1 MTVAKEKNINV
12 CLKGSGT
19 LKRIFT
25 FSLLLLIGLKG
36 LAIGYFHGGGA
47 YAYGLASYRVDSLK
61 TLLGSALL
69 NKDTPIDTITI
80 NRVNKLS
87 AEFIDIN
94 PDSALYYGKIAI
106 AKSIVIKYNKGIAD
120 GMVQLGKVYSLK
132 GQYVNASKYFNGA
145 TLLYL
150 KTKNDAGLA
159 DCYIQTGR
167 MYNRMSK
174 FNIATSY
181 FNQSLEIN
189 KRIKN
194 EAGIADSYHN
204 IGMVADNVGKSTSAL
219 DNYFKSLSMDIK
231 LHDNLASANNYNDIG
246 VVMQEMEIYPKSMDY
261 YQKAIKIWENSK
273 NIQGISTAY
282 ENIGE
287 IKLAEK
293 KYDEAIVYLK
303 KSLKLTK
310 GQDDKDGLTSLYA
323 DFGLCYAYKKQFD
336 SSLYYLAQSL
346 NLASDYKLDFN
357 KANTLNDYATVYNLQ
372 HDYKNAYKY
381 ALLARQTAD
390 KVGSLGIRSTAAFQL
405 SSALA
410 GLQRYADAYEMR
422 KRYDDLKDS
431 LKSDENV
438 QKLTSFNLES
448 SYEEKQRRLAEEHQR
463 QDEQYQEKI
472 QRQGLLSIIFFIV
485 ILGMIAVLIVYYKA
499 KRKQQKINT
508 ILEEKNHEVLHQKAN
523 LNAQADK
530 LNESNNLKDRLISVL
545 AHDLR
550 APLSTLRGLFGLLED
565 ESITH
570 EQFLS
575 MIPQALKKLE
585 YTSDFLDTLLF
596 WINSQMENFTSST
609 RSFTIKE
616 IATLEVQSYQ
626 EQAAEKGIRLL
637 DNVPETLAVTADPN
651 SIRIVIRNLITNAI
665 KFSTKG
671 DIIDV
676 TATLQDES
684 YILLSVK
691 DTGLGMSEKQMN
703 KLFKSKVDS
712 GTGTNN
718 ESGTGMGL
726 LFCKDLIEKCN
737 GKIWVESV
745 QGSGTEF
752 FFTLPTSVVK
762 EEEVAMAS

>member
-120 GMVQLGKVYSLK
+120 GMLQIGQVYNLK
-132 GQYVNASKYFNGA
+132 GDYDKAQKNLYGAKLLYTKINNNSGLASCYIAIGRLYYRISDYNKASYYFN
-145 TLLYL
+145 
-150 KTKNDAGLA
+150 LA
-159 DCYIQTGR
+159 LDL
-167 MYNRMSK
+167 N
-174 FNIATSY
+174 N
-181 FNQSLEIN
+181 
-189 KRIKN
+189 RIKN
-194 EAGIADSYHN
+194 EAGLADTYHN
-204 IGMVADNVGKSTSAL
+204 IGMVADGVGKSSSAL
-219 DNYFKSLSMDIK
+219 DSYFQSLSLDIK
-231 LHDNLASANNYNDIG
+231 LHDKLSSASNYNNIG
-246 VVMQEMEIYPKSMDY
+246 EVMKEMDIYPKSMEFY
-261 YQKAIKIWENSK
+261 KKALKIWEASK

-282 ENIGE
+282 QNIGE
-287 IKLAEK
+287 
-293 KYDEAIVYLK
+293 VYLLEK
-303 KSLKLTK
+303 NYDQAIAYLSKSLKLTID
-310 GQDDKDGLTSLYA
+310 QDDKDGLAGLYN
-323 DFGLCYAYKKQFD
+323 DLGLCYGYKKLYD
-336 SSLYYLAQSL
+336 SSLNYMAKSLAI
-346 NLASDYKLDFN
+346 AVEFKLDYDRSVAYN
-357 KANTLNDYATVYNLQ
+357 GYAIVYNMQ
-372 HDYKNAYKY
+372 KDYKNAEKF
-381 ALLARQTAD
+381 ASLAKKTAD
-390 KVGSLGIRSTAAFQL
+390 KVGSLSIRSAAALQLSFAMAGLKRFEEAFQI
-405 SSALA
+405 
-410 GLQRYADAYEMR
+410 RRE
-422 KRYDDLKDS
+422 YDDLKDS

-438 QKLTSFNLES
+438 QKLTAYNLES
-448 SYEEKQRRLAEEHQR
+448 GFAERQRRLAEEHQR

-499 KRKQQKINT
+499 KRKQQKINI